1 MRDEPKER
9 QSIEVEQLIASENW
23 VARDHMETLLNRAKR
38 ERERGKKK
46 EKGGWMYDVP
56 NY

>member
-38 ERERGKKK
+38 EREREREK
-46 EKGGWMYDVP
+46 EREGWVDV
-56 NY
+56 